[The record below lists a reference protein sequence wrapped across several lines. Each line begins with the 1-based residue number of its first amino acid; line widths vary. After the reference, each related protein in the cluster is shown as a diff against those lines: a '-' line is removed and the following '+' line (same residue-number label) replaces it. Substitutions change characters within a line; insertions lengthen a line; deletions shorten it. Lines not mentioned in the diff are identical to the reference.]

1 MRTSIRLIQGPIAAA
16 VAALLLSSAPLALAH
31 WPDQPPHQFADLGE
45 FDFEGGGKIPN
56 LRMSYVTHGTLNA
69 AKDNAILFM
78 HGFGLNHHQADHLIG
93 PGKPLDTDK
102 YFIICTDELGNTQ
115 TTFEHSGAPTNSG
128 LKANFPPY
136 NLRDRVK
143 AEHLLVT
150 RALGISRL
158 LAVTGMSAG
167 AIASLQFAV
176 NYREFMDGVFPIVG
190 GAQLTSQGFFF
201 GSLMASILES
211 CPEWNGGNYKQNPRQ
226 CAANALS
233 VLITSTRGTGGRIMS
248 TRQRPIRSGA
258 TNGVSTTS
266 TSRRRG
272 IFTSA

>member
-1 MRTSIRLIQGPIAAA
+1 M
-16 VAALLLSSAPLALAH
+16 
-31 WPDQPPHQFADLGE
+31 
-45 FDFEGGGKIPN
+45 
-56 LRMSYVTHGTLNA
+56 
-69 AKDNAILFM
+69 
-78 HGFGLNHHQADHLIG
+78 
-93 PGKPLDTDK
+93 
-102 YFIICTDELGNTQ
+102 
-115 TTFEHSGAPTNSG
+115 
-128 LKANFPPY
+128 
-136 NLRDRVK
+136 
-143 AEHLLVT
+143 T

-233 VLITSTRGTGGRIMS
+233 VLIPYFYTRDWWKDHVDTPEVYTKWRNQWGEYYLDIQEARDLYFRLMAFGRGWVGDTPGFGGDLSSVLGSIKAKTLYVVSPQDQFFPPEYIEAEVTAIPGARAVWIDSDAGHLICCNADPQATWAMGQAMKQFLQELS
-248 TRQRPIRSGA
+248 GQRQTAR
-258 TNGVSTTS
+258 
-266 TSRRRG
+266 
-272 IFTSA
+272 